1 MERPELLRKVER
13 LVDQAIREGVWGS
26 IEIEFRQGRAT
37 LIRTHKTEPLD
48 NGNVGGPHASKFQQK
63 L

>member
-1 MERPELLRKVER
+1 MERPELLLKVER
-13 LVDQAIREGVWGS
+13 LVDQAIREGMWGS

-48 NGNVGGPHASKFQQK
+48 DSTMGGPRANRPR
-63 L
+63 